1 MNSLIIDCSDG
12 MSLILL
18 SNEKEFSYIDDT
30 EKKHSDELL
39 VVLDNLLEK
48 ANLKIQDIENIC
60 VCIGPGSFTG
70 VRVAISIC
78 KGLAIGVGAK
88 VFVLSNLDIFD
99 CKNDNNAALVLDGF
113 SDFVYVRVFE
123 NQNYKDACMTQTE
136 LKNLALKQNKSVYV
150 VNEKMQKK
158 LNSIEIN
165 ANFAKNN
172 IKNAFLNKIIAGDFV
187 DINTIS
193 PVYLRAS
200 QAEIERNK
208 KLAGG
213 KQ

>member
-1 MNSLIIDCSDG
+1 
-12 MSLILL
+12 
-18 SNEKEFSYIDDT
+18 
-30 EKKHSDELL
+30 
-39 VVLDNLLEK
+39 
-48 ANLKIQDIENIC
+48 
-60 VCIGPGSFTG
+60 
-70 VRVAISIC
+70 
-78 KGLAIGVGAK
+78 
-88 VFVLSNLDIFD
+88 
-99 CKNDNNAALVLDGF
+99 
-113 SDFVYVRVFE
+113 
-123 NQNYKDACMTQTE
+123 
-136 LKNLALKQNKSVYV
+136 
-150 VNEKMQKK
+150 MQKK